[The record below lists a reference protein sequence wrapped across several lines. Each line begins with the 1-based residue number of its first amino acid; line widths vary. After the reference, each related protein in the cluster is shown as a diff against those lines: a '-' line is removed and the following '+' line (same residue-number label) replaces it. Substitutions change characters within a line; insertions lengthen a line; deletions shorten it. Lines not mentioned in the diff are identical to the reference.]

1 MDRLSR
7 LPTEILQ
14 KIGSLVDLRGK
25 LSLRAT
31 SRRAQDAFYTDEH
44 EQAAIWDLIFNDDR
58 KWCEKMESSGA
69 KIVLVGADQKW
80 IKNDKDPEYD
90 NLVVALVP
98 IWPKGKNPYHR
109 AAKNKGPVDKESLT
123 VTDALEEEMLRSLL
137 PALRSKDYDRRS
149 QEVRFHGFNV
159 HIGCV
164 LNDRFFRDLKR
175 LLLPQEADGKDSTLI
190 LYYNG
195 GPMSMHNGRAELLD
209 DETILRIQH
218 NGRRVALFLEGI
230 GAG

>member
-1 MDRLSR
+1 MDKFSR

-25 LSLRAT
+25 LSLRGA

-44 EQAAIWDLIFNDDR
+44 EQAAIWNLIFTDDR
-58 KWCEKMESSGA
+58 EWCKKIESSGA

-80 IKNDKDPEYD
+80 IKNDGNPEYND
-90 NLVVALVP
+90 LVVTLVP

-109 AAKNKGPVDKESLT
+109 AFKHKGSADKEDLT
-123 VTDALEEEMLRSLL
+123 VMDNLEEGMLRSLL
-137 PALRSKDYDRRS
+137 SALRSKDYDKRS

-159 HIGCV
+159 HIGYV
-164 LNDRFFRDLKR
+164 LNDPFFRNLER
-175 LLLPQEADGKDSTLI
+175 LLLPKEANGKDSTLI

-195 GPMSMHNGRAELLD
+195 GPMPMHNGQAELFD
-209 DETILRIQH
+209 DDTILRIQH
-218 NGRRVALFLEGI
+218 DGRRVVVFLEST
-230 GAG
+230 GAC